1 MALYAIANQYCSGN
15 VELEQLE
22 YFCRELYTT
31 SDPEIRSQAEKAC
44 SSLCERA
51 DCPSICQLLLQH
63 STSCYSQLIA
73 STALTKYISNRDAII
88 SHSSRLAI
96 RDFALNYLA
105 AHAGLEKFVQQAL
118 ITLICRLTKLGWLDS
133 VDGSPGFCDILDC
146 ASKFIECG
154 QTSAILTGVQILNNL
169 VSEMNH
175 DCECDVTRAIFLQR
189 KRSSSFRDLLLLPI
203 FRLSLNLLRD
213 ADQNLTSLDL
223 NNPEQHGLFSQ
234 SLQLVHS
241 CLSYDFIGTSGSVN
255 STVCDVSSNGMDDL
269 VVVQIPTSWRQIFLD
284 SETVPLFFRLYKN
297 LSPDLSV
304 LIGMDVRIDDSYVK
318 LTDALITSIGK
329 CL

>member
-1 MALYAIANQYCSGN
+1 LILFFFFLDTCLLIVAHASSLDTCTRHLVCHKFRNNLSSDEFHHRTSIVPYCGLLLAQENRRWNLINPPIPNSSPTNVKPSKSSSILSTACVSQVYGTAIMSGF
-15 VELEQLE
+15 VESICTTSFDRLLSKELEQLE

-63 STSCYSQLIA
+63 STLIA

-118 ITLICRLTKLGWLDS
+118 VTLICRLTKLGWLDS

-146 ASKFIECG
+146 ASKFIE
-154 QTSAILTGVQILNNL
+154 
-169 VSEMNH
+169 VS
-175 DCECDVTRAIFLQR
+175 
-189 KRSSSFRDLLLLPI
+189 K
-203 FRLSLNLLRD
+203 
-213 ADQNLTSLDL
+213 
-223 NNPEQHGLFSQ
+223 LF
-234 SLQLVHS
+234 
-241 CLSYDFIGTSGSVN
+241 
-255 STVCDVSSNGMDDL
+255 
-269 VVVQIPTSWRQIFLD
+269 
-284 SETVPLFFRLYKN
+284 
-297 LSPDLSV
+297 
-304 LIGMDVRIDDSYVK
+304 
-318 LTDALITSIGK
+318 
-329 CL
+329 